1 MLNKLTEREV
11 QVLNLLM
18 LGYSNTQIA
27 KILDITLHTV
37 KAHVQAILQKFKVK
51 NRVQAAVI
59 AAMAKEKF
67 LNN

>member
-11 QVLNLLM
+11 QVLNLLT

-27 KILDITLHTV
+27 KILNITLHTV
-37 KAHVQAILQKFKVK
+37 KAHVQSILYKFKVK

-59 AAMAKEKF
+59 AAKCHDLYSSK
-67 LNN
+67 

>member
-59 AAMAKEKF
+59 AAKSKEN
-67 LNN
+67 LTNI